1 MMERAKRSVDSA
13 LLMEQYRAL
22 LETVDVLPLEVS
34 GSSMTPFLAP
44 GRDSVLLAKP
54 GETLRRG
61 DIALYQRESGAY
73 VMHRVYRRERDGSYT
88 MLGDA
93 QRAFE
98 RGIRREQI
106 LAVACAAVRKGKE
119 QKPGCFWWDFFAR
132 VWISVVPLRPVLR
145 GLYGKTFGRRKR

>member
-1 MMERAKRSVDSA
+1 MMERAKRSVDTA

-73 VMHRVYRRERDGSYT
+73 VMHRVYRRE
-88 MLGDA
+88 
-93 QRAFE
+93 
-98 RGIRREQI
+98 
-106 LAVACAAVRKGKE
+106 
-119 QKPGCFWWDFFAR
+119 
-132 VWISVVPLRPVLR
+132 
-145 GLYGKTFGRRKR
+145 LYHAGRRPAGF